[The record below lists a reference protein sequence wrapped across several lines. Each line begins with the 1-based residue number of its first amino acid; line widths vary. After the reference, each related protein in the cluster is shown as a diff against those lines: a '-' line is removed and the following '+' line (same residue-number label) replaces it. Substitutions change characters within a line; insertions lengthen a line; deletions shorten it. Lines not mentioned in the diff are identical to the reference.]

1 MSIKKH
7 SDKKRIGS
15 FGAMLQ
21 NVFHEKQQKVK
32 QEEDL
37 LEQKIKHKQEI
48 QREQEIKQEAIE
60 REQGIKKEIE
70 EQSKLYQYAFDEIKH
85 DFEQWKLSSKNND
98 AVSAEN
104 KFKRF
109 HNHQLTDDESNET
122 ELFIGFDFGS
132 STTKVVIGDHNRNTK
147 YPIKFDEQLE
157 NAYLKPT
164 SIFLQ
169 KKTFNF
175 SDGEK
180 LENLKKHLVENRN
193 YKTECGELS
202 ALEVTIAYIAL
213 VLRQVRHYFFE
224 THSDIYKNDYFVW
237 SIHCGVPSKNYDDK
251 KLCGLFKKAVLAG
264 WDLSIKNENVTVNS
278 VQATLKNIETHPDT
292 VEVFPEVVAEIA
304 GYAKSPL
311 REEGLHLLIDIGA
324 MTTDIAMFNL
334 MKENRI
340 DKYPMFSVN
349 VSHYGVI
356 EFQKYQ
362 FLQKITDNEK
372 LNESSCNRLKKEIE
386 ESVLLEMGGNYFD
399 SLKLENGTPLK
410 NVFLKQFK
418 EQIKTVF
425 DETWGKRISEGDK
438 VSLRGKNTTPKAIS
452 VFICGGGSQM
462 SCYDLAIKDCLNGY
476 KSNLGLCGF
485 SFKKLKTPE
494 NFSATYFYRLAVAY
508 GLSMSSNDIGC
519 IVESWKIPDIKP
531 LSSNSLNVRERPSRD
546 ELYAK

>member
-7 SDKKRIGS
+7 SDKTRIGS
-15 FGAMLQ
+15 LGAMLQ
-21 NVFHEKQQKVK
+21 NVFHEK
-32 QEEDL
+32 
-37 LEQKIKHKQEI
+37 EQQEI
-48 QREQEIKQEAIE
+48 ERLENLREQAS
-60 REQGIKKEIE
+60 KKEIE
-70 EQSKLYQYAFDEIKH
+70 EQSELYQHAFDEIKN
-85 DFEQWKLSSKNND
+85 DLATWKLSSKND

-104 KFKRF
+104 KFMRF

-132 STTKVVIGDHNRNTK
+132 STTKVVIGDHNRKDRK

-164 SIFLQ
+164 SVFLQ
-169 KKTFNF
+169 KKTFSF

-180 LENLKKHLVENRN
+180 LENLKKYLVENRS
-193 YKTECGELS
+193 YKTEGGELS
-202 ALEVTIAYIAL
+202 ALEVSVAYIAL
-213 VLRQVRHYFFE
+213 VFRQVRYYFFE
-224 THSDIYKNDYFVW
+224 TYRDIYKNDSFVW

-251 KLCGLFKKAVLAG
+251 NLCALFKKAVLAG

-278 VQATLKNIETHPDT
+278 VRATLKNIETHPDT

-324 MTTDIAMFNL
+324 MTTDVAMFNL
-334 MKENRI
+334 MKENKTN
-340 DKYPMFSVN
+340 KYPMFSVN

-362 FLQKITDNEK
+362 FLQKINDNEK
-372 LNESSCNRLKKEIE
+372 LNESSCNLLKKEIS

-399 SLKLENGTPLK
+399 SLKLENGTTLK

-418 EQIKTVF
+418 EQVKTVF
-425 DETWGKRISEGDK
+425 DYTWEKRISEGDK

-452 VFICGGGSQM
+452 VFICGGGSKM
-462 SCYDLAIKDCLNGY
+462 SCYGTVIKDCLDGY
-476 KSNLGLCGF
+476 KSGVPLYGV
-485 SFKKLKTPE
+485 SYKKLPIPE
-494 NFSATYFYRLAVAY
+494 YFDSNNFYRLAVAY
-508 GLSMSSNDIGC
+508 GLSMSREDIGC
-519 IVESWKIPDIKP
+519 TVETDKIPDIIRTVV
-531 LSSNSLNVRERPSRD
+531 SNERLSRD

>member
-15 FGAMLQ
+15 FGAMMQ
-21 NVFHEKQQKVK
+21 NVFHEKEQ
-32 QEEDL
+32 
-37 LEQKIKHKQEI
+37 QKIKQLENL
-48 QREQEIKQEAIE
+48 REQA
-60 REQGIKKEIE
+60 IKKEIE
-70 EQSKLYQYAFDEIKH
+70 EQSELYQYAFDEIKN
-85 DFEQWKLSSKNND
+85 DFKKWKLSSKND
-98 AVSAEN
+98 AVPAEN

-109 HNHQLTDDESNET
+109 HNYQFTDNESNET

-132 STTKVVIGDHNRNTK
+132 STTKVVIGDHNRKDGK

-157 NAYLKPT
+157 NSYLKPT

-169 KKTFNF
+169 KKTFSF

-180 LENLKKHLVENRN
+180 LENLKKHLVEDRS
-193 YKTECGELS
+193 YKTEGGKLL
-202 ALEVTIAYIAL
+202 ALEVSVAYIAL
-213 VLRQVRHYFFE
+213 VFRQVRYYFFE
-224 THSDIYKNDYFVW
+224 TYRDIYKNDSFVW

-251 KLCGLFKKAVLAG
+251 ELCDLFKKAVLAG

-278 VQATLKNIETHPDT
+278 VRATLKNIETHPDT
-292 VEVFPEVVAEIA
+292 VKVFPEVVAEIA

-324 MTTDIAMFNL
+324 MTTDVAMFNL
-334 MKENRI
+334 MKENKTN
-340 DKYPMFSVN
+340 KYPMFSVN

-356 EFQKYQ
+356 EFQKNQ
-362 FLQKITDNEK
+362 FLQKINDNEK

-386 ESVLLEMGGNYFD
+386 ESILLEMGGNYFD
-399 SLKLENGTPLK
+399 YLKLAEGDFSDNHVLK
-410 NVFLKQFK
+410 EFKNQTCSVFN
-418 EQIKTVF
+418 
-425 DETWGKRISEGDK
+425 ETWDKRITDLDR
-438 VSLRGKNTTPKAIS
+438 VSYRKNKIIS

-462 SCYDLAIKDCLNGY
+462 NCYDVAIKNCLNGY
-476 KSNLGLCGF
+476 KFNLKLYGF

-494 NFSATYFYRLAVAY
+494 NFGTTDFYRLAVAY

-519 IVESWKIPDIKP
+519 IVESWKIPDIK
-531 LSSNSLNVRERPSRD
+531 SDSLNVIERPLRD